1 MVSAGSLLT
10 TVQRLSASDL
20 TRPDF
25 LARTVAAVGEAFDFI
40 DVGVLLVD
48 PHDPEQLILR
58 ASNYAGF
65 PDAVDHYRQPRAD
78 GVIGRALRQG
88 RPLLVADVR
97 QDPDYQPLPGV
108 AIVAELVAP
117 LWVGGALAGALN
129 VESEHPITPETAAA
143 VGAVAALLSAAL
155 EARTP

>member
-1 MVSAGSLLT
+1 MPAGPLLT
-10 TVQRLSASDL
+10 TVQRLIASDL
-20 TRPDF
+20 PRPDL

-48 PHDPEQLILR
+48 PHDAAQLILR

-65 PDAVDHYRQPRAD
+65 PDAVDQYRQPRAG

-88 RPLLVADVR
+88 RQLLVADVQ

-108 AIVAELVAP
+108 AIAAELVTP
-117 LWVGGALAGALN
+117 LWVGGALVGVLN

-155 EARTP
+155 EARTA